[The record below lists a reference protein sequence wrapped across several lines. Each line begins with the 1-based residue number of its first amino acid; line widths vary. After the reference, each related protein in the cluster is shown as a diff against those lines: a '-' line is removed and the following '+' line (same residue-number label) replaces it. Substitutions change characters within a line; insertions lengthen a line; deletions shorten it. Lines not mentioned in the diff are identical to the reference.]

1 MDAPGILT
9 EITTNTSAEELGR
22 LMVRA
27 TAPVFLLSA
36 VASFI
41 SVLSGRLTRIVD
53 RIRSI
58 NRIPEDAAER
68 LFLKEDL
75 PRLQHRARLIRRSIM
90 LALLSGVATT
100 LIVVFMFS
108 GAFVGISHAWG
119 AAMLFTAAQ
128 ILFAA
133 SLVYFALELR
143 VGFSDYDNYE

>member
-1 MDAPGILT
+1 MDALDILNA
-9 EITTNTSAEELGR
+9 IAANTSAEELGR

-41 SVLSGRLTRIVD
+41 SVLSTRHSRIVD

-58 NRIPEDAAER
+58 NQIHEEDRAR
-68 LFLKEDL
+68 LFLKDDL
-75 PRLQHRARLIRRSIM
+75 QRLQHRSRLIHKSIA
-90 LALLSGVATT
+90 LALFSGIATT
-100 LIVVFMFS
+100 FIVVFMFS

-119 AAMLFTAAQ
+119 AAMLFTVAQ

>member
-1 MDAPGILT
+1 MDALGVLH
-9 EITTNTSAEELGR
+9 EIAANTSAEELGR

-41 SVLSGRLTRIVD
+41 SVLSTRQTRIVD

-58 NRIPEDAAER
+58 NQIREDDRAR
-68 LFLKEDL
+68 LFLKDDL
-75 PRLQHRARLIRRSIM
+75 PRLQHRARLIRKSIM

-143 VGFSDYDNYE
+143 FGFSDCDNYE